1 MALRYVLDAQVLIAA
16 FMQPTNRGARQ
27 LLRCGARGEF
37 ESIIS
42 TGILDELRMTL
53 EGHRLV
59 ARHRRTQQISG
70 YVDTLEEVFT
80 ITEQPTTIAGLARDE
95 GDDFV
100 ATVVYTNK
108 PTGSSPRTR
117 PTSPASAPNTGLT
130 SSRPASSSPSSATD
144 YHVTASLMWPGTA

>member
-37 ESIIS
+37 EPIIS

-70 YVDTLEEVFT
+70 YVDTLDEVFT
-80 ITEQPTTIAGLARDE
+80 IAEQPATIAGLARDE

-100 ATVVYTNK
+100 ATVVYTEQADGLVTKNQADFAGFCAECGFDLIT
-108 PTGSSPRTR
+108 TGKL
-117 PTSPASAPNTGLT
+117 LT
-130 SSRPASSSPSSATD
+130 QLG
-144 YHVTASLMWPGTA
+144 H